1 MSKASCVRGKKIL
14 DFFLFPNRE
23 KKKKE
28 LFPLGMSVEF
38 AAIVSQTAG
47 VGCGCP
53 RVCKKDGE
61 AFENP
66 VARSHQGFLGEQHR
80 ITLLEKKKT

>member
-1 MSKASCVRGKKIL
+1 MRSRKEDSGL
-14 DFFLFPNRE
+14 FLFPNRE

-47 VGCGCP
+47 GGGVGVLG
-53 RVCKKDGE
+53 VCKKDGV

-66 VARSHQGFLGEQHR
+66 VARSHDGILGGQHR